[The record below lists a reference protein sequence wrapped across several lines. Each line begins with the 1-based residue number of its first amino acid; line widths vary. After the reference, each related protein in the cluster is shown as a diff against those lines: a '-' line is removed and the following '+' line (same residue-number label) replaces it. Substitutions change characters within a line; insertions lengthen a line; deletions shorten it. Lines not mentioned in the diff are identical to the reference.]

1 MNYAPDN
8 ARALRPVIGAEL
20 RARGLDAAIA
30 ALAQRQHGV
39 VSRDQLAG
47 LGLGRRAIG
56 HRLECGRLHVIHRG
70 VFAVGHQVLSREGHW
85 IAAVLA
91 VGPGAALSH
100 RSAAALWGMRETAR
114 GRVDVTVARRIRS
127 RSAIQAH
134 LAEIAADELTAAR
147 GILVTTPARTL
158 LDLAAVVG
166 PRALERAIDEAE
178 MLRLTSV
185 LSLADLTGRYSG
197 RPGAPA
203 IRRILDAGRVGATIT
218 RSDLENRFLALLD
231 DVGLPRPDVNARVE
245 IAGGWVEADC
255 VWHAGGLVVELDG
268 YASHGTRSA
277 FERDRAR
284 DRALQ
289 VAGWRVVR
297 ITWRQLHER
306 PDAVASELSM
316 LLSAPA
322 RS

>member
-1 MNYAPDN
+1 MDN
-8 ARALRPVIGAEL
+8 APAIRPVIGAEL
-20 RARGLDAAIA
+20 QARGLDAAIA

-39 VSRDQLAG
+39 VSRGQLAG

-56 HRLECGRLHVIHRG
+56 HRLECGRLHVLHRG
-70 VFAVGHQVLSREGHW
+70 VFAVGHRALSREASW

-91 VGPGAALSH
+91 VGPGGALSH

-114 GRVDVTVARRIRS
+114 GRVDVTVPRMLRS
-127 RSAIQAH
+127 RSAIQVH
-134 LAEIAADELTAAR
+134 LARLAADELTVAR
-147 GILVTTPARTL
+147 GIPVTIPARTL

-178 MLRLTSV
+178 VLRLTSA
-185 LSLADLTGRYSG
+185 LSLADLVGRHPG
-197 RPGAPA
+197 RRGVPA

-218 RSDLENRFLALLD
+218 RSELEDRLLALLD
-231 DVGLPRPDVNARVE
+231 GAGLPRPDVNARVE

-255 VWHAGGLVVELDG
+255 VWRAGGLVVELDG

-297 ITWRQLHER
+297 VTWRQLHER
-306 PDAVASELSM
+306 PDAVASELRM
-316 LLSAPA
+316 LLFGPA